1 MYKYNKRTKYAANL
15 SELRFLVTSLYEVRL
30 FFSRTTLLIAQS
42 FYFCSFF
49 LFHPSLLQFLLSPS
63 LSIHRFFFRFCL
75 LFIHSFHTLAHFFF
89 HTVYTASFVM
99 HSVCSWNIMEV
110 LFVHSLFY
118 KRWLER
124 ANERKMKVNRQ
135 CYGHIIFHA
144 HAH

>member
-1 MYKYNKRTKYAANL
+1 M

-42 FYFCSFF
+42 FYFCSLPLLLF
-49 LFHPSLLQFLLSPS
+49 LPISSLSFTISLFSLSFYPSL
-63 LSIHRFFFRFCL
+63 FFPFCL
-75 LFIHSFHTLAHFFF
+75 LFIHSFHTLAHFFPYI
-89 HTVYTASFVM
+89 VYTASFVM